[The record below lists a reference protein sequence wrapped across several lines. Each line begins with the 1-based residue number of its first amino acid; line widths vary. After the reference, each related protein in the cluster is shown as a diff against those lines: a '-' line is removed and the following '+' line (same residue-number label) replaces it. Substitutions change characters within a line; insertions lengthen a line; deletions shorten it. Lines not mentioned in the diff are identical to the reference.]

1 MSFAII
7 KTGGKQYKV
16 AAGDTLMIEK
26 LDRPEKGDSVIFE
39 EVLLVDDGK
48 TTKIGKEV
56 KGVRVTASIV
66 AEGKG
71 PKLHIIK
78 FKGKSN
84 YKKKIGHRQP
94 FTKVKIDSIN

>member
-1 MSFAII
+1 MTFAII

-16 AAGDTLMIEK
+16 AAGDILSVEK
-26 LDRPEKGDSVIFE
+26 LAKPEKGDKVTFE

-56 KGVRVTASIV
+56 KGTKVTASIV
-66 AEGKG
+66 KEGKG

-84 YKKKIGHRQP
+84 YKKKTGHRQP
-94 FTKVKIDSIN
+94 FTKVKIDAIK

>member
-1 MSFAII
+1 MTFAII

-16 AAGDTLMIEK
+16 TAGDTLSVEK
-26 LDRPEKGDSVIFE
+26 LAKPEKGGKVTFE

-48 TTKIGKEV
+48 TTKIGKEA
-56 KGVRVTASIV
+56 KGAKVTASIV
-66 AEGKG
+66 EEGKG

-78 FKGKSN
+78 FKPKSN

-94 FTKVKIDSIN
+94 FTKVKIDAIK